1 MSSLGYRNYGGGQ
14 SSAINPYAYGQ
25 GNQNIEEIDLGTL
38 ISPILLKAYN
48 VLKDCELK
56 PEPLELI

>member
-1 MSSLGYRNYGGGQ
+1 MKGI
-14 SSAINPYAYGQ
+14 INRKSQ

-38 ISPILLKAYN
+38 ISPILLKACN

-56 PEPLELI
+56 SEPLELI